1 MTAIALGFAAVNIFG
16 GYTSYMF
23 INLKNSFIYSQGNGH
38 LTIFKKGFLDEGKL
52 DPVKYLIKEDELETI
67 KEVCKSDS
75 RVLLVT
81 PKLQITGLVSN
92 GNVSTIFYAEGR
104 VPSDFRFMRSKST
117 GMLARLDSFHGNPL
131 QDDVLQGIGLSTGLS
146 KKLNMPIGASGTA
159 LSPTV
164 DGMVNA
170 LDVLVFQTF
179 ESPME
184 AVNDKLMDV
193 NLAFAQTLYD
203 TKSVDSVTVLL
214 EDTALT
220 EQMGPHLQKLLT
232 DKGLDVEIKN
242 WEEMSHFYRKVRDM
256 FNVIFLFLFLIVF
269 VIVVMSVVN
278 TISMSVL
285 ERTREIGTLR
295 ALGLK
300 RIGIIN
306 LFAVESAL
314 MGVFGS
320 AFGALITVVTWWII
334 KVVEPTWVPPQITQ
348 RIPLEVYLAP
358 SYMIASFVFLII
370 LSIGAATAP
379 ARKAAHT
386 SIVEALGHT

>member
-1 MTAIALGFAAVNIFG
+1 
-16 GYTSYMF
+16 
-23 INLKNSFIYSQGNGH
+23 
-38 LTIFKKGFLDEGKL
+38 
-52 DPVKYLIKEDELETI
+52 
-67 KEVCKSDS
+67 
-75 RVLLVT
+75 
-81 PKLQITGLVSN
+81 
-92 GNVSTIFYAEGR
+92 
-104 VPSDFRFMRSKST
+104 
-117 GMLARLDSFHGNPL
+117 
-131 QDDVLQGIGLSTGLS
+131 
-146 KKLNMPIGASGTA
+146 
-159 LSPTV
+159 
-164 DGMVNA
+164 
-170 LDVLVFQTF
+170 
-179 ESPME
+179 
-184 AVNDKLMDV
+184 
-193 NLAFAQTLYD
+193 
-203 TKSVDSVTVLL
+203 
-214 EDTALT
+214 
-220 EQMGPHLQKLLT
+220 MGPHLQKLLA

>member
-1 MTAIALGFAAVNIFG
+1 
-16 GYTSYMF
+16 
-23 INLKNSFIYSQGNGH
+23 
-38 LTIFKKGFLDEGKL
+38 
-52 DPVKYLIKEDELETI
+52 
-67 KEVCKSDS
+67 
-75 RVLLVT
+75 
-81 PKLQITGLVSN
+81 
-92 GNVSTIFYAEGR
+92 
-104 VPSDFRFMRSKST
+104 
-117 GMLARLDSFHGNPL
+117 MLARLDSFHGNPL

-170 LDVLVFQTF
+170 LDVQVFQTF